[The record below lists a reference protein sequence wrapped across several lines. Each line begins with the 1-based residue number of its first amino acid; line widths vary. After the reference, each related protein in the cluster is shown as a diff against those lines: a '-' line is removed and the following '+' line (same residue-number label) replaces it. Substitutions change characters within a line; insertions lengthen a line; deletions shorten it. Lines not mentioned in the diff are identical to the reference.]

1 MGKITL
7 PMVSMTLKDVQ
18 NRIETLEACKKRL
31 EENRLRGEHDILRA
45 RVMVA
50 EQALISSTIIF
61 FSYLEESKIKFWY
74 ILKILGGKI
83 Y

>member
-7 PMVSMTLKDVQ
+7 PMVSMTFKDVQ

-61 FSYLEESKIKFWY
+61 FSYLEESNIKF
-74 ILKILGGKI
+74 
-83 Y
+83 

>member
-7 PMVSMTLKDVQ
+7 PMVSMTFKDVQ

-61 FSYLEESKIKFWY
+61 FSYLEESKIKF
-74 ILKILGGKI
+74 
-83 Y
+83 

>member
-1 MGKITL
+1 MRKITL
-7 PMVSMTLKDVQ
+7 PMISMTFKDVQ

-31 EENRLRGEHDILRA
+31 EENRLHGEYDILCA

-61 FSYLEESKIKFWY
+61 FSYLEESNIKF
-74 ILKILGGKI
+74 
-83 Y
+83 

>member
-7 PMVSMTLKDVQ
+7 PMISMTFKDVQ

-61 FSYLEESKIKFWY
+61 FSYLEESNIKF
-74 ILKILGGKI
+74 
-83 Y
+83 